1 MQEVQLDPLAAPT
14 ARVACKRKGGR
25 EEKPRLLLVLPLLV
39 LAAVSFVPLFYA
51 IYIAVH
57 DIYLTQLYLGTPF
70 SGLRNFI
77 RVLTDPRS
85 LHAFGVTFKLMLMA
99 VSVELVLGL
108 GIAVLLQT
116 FFQNSAWVVTL
127 IVLPMTVPKVVAA
140 LVWNV
145 LYDPLIGVIN
155 YGLGL
160 VGLNRVDWL
169 GNPTAALYAV
179 ALVDIWQW
187 TPFIIL
193 VLLAGLGTIPRE
205 PYEAAQIEGAS
216 GLQAF
221 RYVTLPLLRP
231 FLTVAVIFRALDAMR
246 TFDYIYILTRGG
258 PGLATETVDVFAY
271 RIGIAESGQISIATA
286 ASLILLVI
294 TIALTTIWT
303 RAMKWGE
310 ELY

>member
-1 MQEVQLDPLAAPT
+1 MRRLKLGPSVVRP
-14 ARVACKRKGGR
+14 ARALHSRKGGR
-25 EEKPRLLLVLPLLV
+25 EEKPRLLLALPLLV

-70 SGLRNFI
+70 SGLRNFV
-77 RVLTDPRS
+77 RVVTDPRS
-85 LHAFGVTFKLMLMA
+85 LHAFGVTFKLLLMT
-99 VSVELVLGL
+99 VSVELPLGL
-108 GIAVLLQT
+108 AIAVLLQN
-116 FFQNSAWVVTL
+116 FFQNSAWLVTL

-155 YGLGL
+155 YALGSLGLGT
-160 VGLNRVDWL
+160 VDWL

-193 VLLAGLGTIPRE
+193 VLLAGLGTISRE

-216 GLQAF
+216 AF
-221 RYVTLPLLRP
+221 QIFRHVTMPLLRP
-231 FLTVAVIFRALDAMR
+231 FLTVALIFRALDAMR

-286 ASLILLVI
+286 ASLILLVL

-303 RAMKWGE
+303 KAMKWGE